1 MIGPVL
7 LMFGLSRTPASG
19 ASLLLNLESVFTVL
33 LAWFVFKENF
43 DRRIAFGMFLI
54 AAGAFALSWT
64 GRPRLDAPWGALAI
78 TGACLA
84 WAADNNLTRRVSA
97 ADPVEIAMWK
107 GLGAGAVNT
116 GLGLSLGAHFPPAG
130 RLAAVAAIG
139 FLGYGVSLVL
149 FILALRHLG
158 AARTGAY
165 FSLAP
170 FLGATLAVVWLHDP
184 FTAGFAIAALLMGA
198 GVWLHLTERHE
209 HEHTHAAIEHEHLH
223 EHDAHHRHE
232 HGPNDST
239 VEPHSH
245 WHRHQPLTHA
255 HPHYP
260 DLHHRHHHAK

>member
-1 MIGPVL
+1 
-7 LMFGLSRTPASG
+7 
-19 ASLLLNLESVFTVL
+19 
-33 LAWFVFKENF
+33 
-43 DRRIAFGMFLI
+43 
-54 AAGAFALSWT
+54 
-64 GRPRLDAPWGALAI
+64 
-78 TGACLA
+78 
-84 WAADNNLTRRVSA
+84 
-97 ADPVEIAMWK
+97 
-107 GLGAGAVNT
+107 
-116 GLGLSLGAHFPPAG
+116 
-130 RLAAVAAIG
+130 
-139 FLGYGVSLVL
+139 VSLVL

-209 HEHTHAAIEHEHLH
+209 HAHTHAAIEHEHLH

-232 HGPNDST
+232 HGPDDST

-245 WHRHQPLTHA
+245 WHRHQPITHA

-260 DLHHRHHHAK
+260 DLHHRHHHVK